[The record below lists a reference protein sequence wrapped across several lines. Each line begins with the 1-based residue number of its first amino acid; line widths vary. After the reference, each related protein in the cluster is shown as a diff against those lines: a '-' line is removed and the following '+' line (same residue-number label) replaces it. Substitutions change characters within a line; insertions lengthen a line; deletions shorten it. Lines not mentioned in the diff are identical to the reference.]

1 MTDVEK
7 RVALATMLAPDTDT
21 EAVLDSMVKAA
32 ESLVLNRLYPFGY
45 PDGTVVPGRYEGIQ
59 IQLAVVLYS
68 QRGAEGQTSHSEN
81 GITRV
86 WPEKSQL
93 LNRIV
98 PRVGSVTTDA

>member
-7 RVALATMLAPDTDT
+7 RTALATMLAPDMDT

-59 IQLAVVLYS
+59 VQLAVVLYS
-68 QRGAEGQTSHSEN
+68 QRGAEGQTAHSEN
-81 GITRV
+81 GISRT

-93 LNRIV
+93 LSRIV
-98 PRVGSVTTDA
+98 PHVGSVTSDA